1 MRSFLSVAVGL
12 FILMSGCSN
21 NDDMAQKLIEQQKLN
36 LDTLKFN
43 QDKLEKINQRE
54 KEIARREKEVQDSLK
69 LIESKKKELANKE
82 TEIKKLIEENK
93 KLSDEIKE
101 NNELAEKNSELV
113 KKRAPFLEELAS
125 DWAKATLSAPHMPG
139 ELDTELEKELDAA
152 LSQNKSDSEIRA
164 IYNKYYDMAK
174 TIWYNNIQYYLQQND
189 VMHIKSDEE
198 FENTAKESAEKFIKT
213 NTSPDDFEIIEKSH
227 LKILAEK
234 KDKTSK

>member
-1 MRSFLSVAVGL
+1 MRSFLLVATGL
-12 FILMSGCSN
+12 FILTSGCSN
-21 NDDMAQKLIEQQKLN
+21 HDEMAQKLIEQQKLN

-43 QDKLEKINQRE
+43 QDKLEKISQKE
-54 KEIARREKEVQDSLK
+54 KELAWREKEVQDSLK

-93 KLSDEIKE
+93 RLSDEIRA
-101 NNELAEKNSELV
+101 NNETAERNSELA

-125 DWAKATLSAPHMPG
+125 EWAKAALSAPHMPG

-152 LSQNKSDSEIRA
+152 LTQNKSDSEIRA

-174 TIWYNNIQYYLQQND
+174 TIWYNNIQYSLQQND

-198 FENTAKESAEKFIKT
+198 FENAAKESAEKFIKT
-213 NTSPDDFEIIEKSH
+213 NTSPDDFAIIEKSH
-227 LKILAEK
+227 LKILSEK
-234 KDKTSK
+234 KR

>member
-12 FILMSGCSN
+12 FILTSGCSN

-43 QDKLEKINQRE
+43 QEKLEKINQKE
-54 KEIARREKEVQDSLK
+54 KDLAWREKEVQDSLK

-82 TEIKKLIEENK
+82 SEIRRLIAEEK
-93 KLSDEIKE
+93 RLSDEIKE

-113 KKRAPFLEELAS
+113 KKRAPIVDELAS
-125 DWAKATLSAPHMPG
+125 DWAKAALSAPHMPG
-139 ELDTELEKELDAA
+139 ELDTALEKELDAA

-198 FENTAKESAEKFIKT
+198 FENAAKESAEKFIKT
-213 NTSPDDFEIIEKSH
+213 NTSPDDFAIIEKSH
-227 LKILAEK
+227 AKILSEK
-234 KDKTSK
+234 KGKSSR